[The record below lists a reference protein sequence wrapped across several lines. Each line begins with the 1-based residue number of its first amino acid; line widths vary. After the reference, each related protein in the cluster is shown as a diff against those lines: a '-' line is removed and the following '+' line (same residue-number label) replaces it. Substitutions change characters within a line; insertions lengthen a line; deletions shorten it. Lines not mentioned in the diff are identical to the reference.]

1 MRKLIVILL
10 CMIYSAS
17 QVIYSTDVNHVM
29 DSLLKKSEELMY
41 TNPKQS
47 AYYAKSVLSMIGK
60 SEGNRILRV
69 KSLIAYGNANQ
80 LQGDFDLA
88 IKNYH
93 EALGYITTKDEILLA
108 IVQMRLSNIYCT
120 LQDFPKAFD
129 FIGNATA
136 LYKSLGDSIGLA
148 TCYNSQGIIHCN
160 LHEYEAS
167 EQFFLNAAKINRKLN
182 DRKALAGNLN
192 NLALYQGDAKQKI
205 DDLEEAISINKS
217 LNAIWS
223 LAENYNN
230 LGRQYFYA
238 FQYEKAAN
246 ALKIAEMYAQ
256 EIGAKE
262 LICDNYE
269 YKSHLYAARK
279 KYKEAYEFLIKL
291 QELQVSLQSTK
302 NLRNI
307 EREMAERKFFLK
319 EKEFELSEKTY
330 EIELLNRNTLV
341 LIIALVSL
349 IVLSIL
355 GSKWYRRK
363 RIIQLMESNFQL
375 EQSNR
380 KIAELQ
386 IQQQQVEI
394 KDIEQELLSSKH
406 ELTNFA
412 MYLKSRNELLE
423 KIKEL
428 IKQGCKLDLLMIV
441 DHLKKI
447 NIFISQYQSGKLESS
462 VIFESIEH
470 KNKEY
475 IERLMKVHP
484 DLTQVEKKLAILLRV
499 NFSTKDI
506 SLLTGV
512 QPKTINMNR
521 YRLRKKMELNSE
533 EDLTGYLQSI

>member
-1 MRKLIVILL
+1 
-10 CMIYSAS
+10 MIYS
-17 QVIYSTDVNHVM
+17 IDENHVM
-29 DSLLKKSEELMY
+29 DSLLKKSEGLMY
-41 TNPKQS
+41 ANPKQS
-47 AYYAKSVLSMIGK
+47 AYYAKNVLSMIEQSG
-60 SEGNRILRV
+60 GNRLFRV

-93 EALGYITTKDEILLA
+93 EALGYITTEDEVLLA
-108 IVQMRLSNIYCT
+108 VVQVRLSNIYCT
-120 LQDFPKAFD
+120 LRDFPKAFD
-129 FIGNATA
+129 FIENATA

-167 EQFFLNAAKINRKLN
+167 EQFFLSAAKINRKLN
-182 DRKALAGNLN
+182 EMKALAGNLN
-192 NLALYQGDAKQKI
+192 NMALYEGDAKQKI
-205 DDLEEAISINKS
+205 GNLKEAIAINKS
-217 LNAIWS
+217 LNAIWA

-230 LGRQYFYA
+230 LGRQYFYSL
-238 FQYEKAAN
+238 QYEKAATSLN
-246 ALKIAEMYAQ
+246 VAEMYAQ
-256 EIGAKE
+256 KIGAKE
-262 LICDNYE
+262 LVCDNYE
-269 YKSHLYAARK
+269 YKSHLYAAQK
-279 KYKEAYEFLIKL
+279 QYAKAYEHLLKL
-291 QELQVSLQSTK
+291 QELQLSLQSTK

-307 EREMAERKFFLK
+307 EREISERKFFLK
-319 EKEFELSEKTY
+319 KKELEISEKTH
-330 EIELLNRNTLV
+330 EIELLRKNILV

-349 IVLSIL
+349 VVLTVL
-355 GSKWYRRK
+355 GRKWYRRK
-363 RIIQLMESNFQL
+363 RVLQLMESNFEL

-386 IQQQQVEI
+386 IKQQQVEI
-394 KDIEQELLSSKH
+394 NDIEQELLGSKR

-428 IKQGCKLDLLMIV
+428 IKQGCKLDKLMIV

-447 NIFISQYQSGKLESS
+447 NVFISQYQSGKLESS

-475 IERLMKVHP
+475 IQRLMQVHP

-521 YRLRKKMELNSE
+521 YRLRKKIGLNSE
-533 EDLTGYLQSI
+533 EDLTSYLQSI

>member
-10 CMIYSAS
+10 CVIYSS
-17 QVIYSTDVNHVM
+17 PQVIYSTDENHVM
-29 DSLLKKSEELMY
+29 DSFLQKAEELIY
-41 TNPKQS
+41 ANPKQS
-47 AYYAKSVLSMIGK
+47 ACYARSVLSMIEK
-60 SEGNRILRV
+60 SGGNRIHRI

-93 EALGYITTKDEILLA
+93 EALGYITIEDEVLLA
-108 IVQMRLSNIYCT
+108 VVQVRLSNIYCT
-120 LQDFPKAFD
+120 LRDFSKAFD
-129 FIGNATA
+129 FIENATA

-182 DRKALAGNLN
+182 KMKALAGNLN
-192 NLALYQGDAKQKI
+192 NLALYKGNTKQKI
-205 DDLEEAISINKS
+205 GNLKEAIIINKS
-217 LNAIWS
+217 LNAIWA

-230 LGRQYFYA
+230 LGRQYFYSY
-238 FQYEKAAN
+238 QYEEAAISLN
-246 ALKIAEMYAQ
+246 LAEIYAQ

-262 LICDNYE
+262 LVCDNYE
-269 YKSHLYAARK
+269 YKSHLFAVQKQYTK
-279 KYKEAYEFLIKL
+279 AYDHLLKL
-291 QELQVSLQSTK
+291 QVLQVSLQSTK

-307 EREMAERKFFLK
+307 EREIAERKFFLK
-319 EKEFELSEKTY
+319 KKELDLSEKSH
-330 EIELLNRNTLV
+330 EIELLRKNILV
-341 LIIALVSL
+341 LIIALVCL
-349 IVLSIL
+349 VVLSIF
-355 GSKWYRRK
+355 GRKWYRRK
-363 RIIQLMESNFQL
+363 RVLQLMKSDFQL
-375 EQSNR
+375 EQSYR

-386 IQQQQVEI
+386 IQQKQVEI
-394 KDIEQELLSSKH
+394 NDIEQELLGSKR

-447 NIFISQYQSGKLESS
+447 NVFISQYQSGKLESS

-475 IERLMKVHP
+475 IDRLMQAHP

-521 YRLRKKMELNSE
+521 YRLRKKIGLNP
-533 EDLTGYLQSI
+533 EDYLTGYLQSI